1 MPIRPQ
7 EVLGREAECAT
18 VLEHLARGAQLV
30 TLVGPGGAGKT
41 TLATLIVER
50 ARTLFPGGVV
60 WVGLGGAEDADGVLH
75 AVHTA
80 LGSSGPDGIA
90 HGLAR
95 AGRVL
100 TVLDA
105 FDAPRAG
112 AEDLLAKWLAAAPD
126 AAWLVTSRR
135 AVGLFAAGV
144 EQVVHVRG
152 LAESDAV
159 ALFARRMRAVDAVA
173 PQVMDGEAQRQLTA
187 LLERLDRLPLA
198 IELAAARVAHLGA
211 EAMPLIAR
219 DPLALTQDVADEER
233 HRGMHATI
241 AWSVT
246 RLPPHAAAMLSAV
259 SLFRGAF
266 DLAAAAT
273 VAAVDEGA
281 AARALSVLIDHN
293 LAFRTPAGVRLFDTV
308 RAYGERSVPASAL
321 EAQRQRLLDL
331 VTRTSFGLFHGDAR
345 AARIALEAAS
355 EDLFAAFHSACAE
368 PHPEAALAA
377 ATFALGLS
385 RLSESHD
392 PATTERL
399 VSQAVLALEH
409 HGGPQDLLD
418 DARSALL
425 AARARVRYLHGS
437 SAAGANDAALALL
450 WARSRESR
458 REALLTACLLD
469 RETGQSDRSIQR
481 AHEVIALSVGNH
493 ELAGAKVQLASSL
506 FVAGRH
512 DEAHDAYLGASALAR
527 DCGARRIE
535 ALAIA
540 NLGYLAF
547 ERGDLDTAELRLA
560 AAFELFA
567 QIDDPL
573 LVRKFE
579 IIAAMTAFARGRFDD
594 ARRHAE
600 SVASAARVHGD
611 REGLVRSALVLAR
624 LDRQDGDPARARARL
639 EDALALAR
647 LSGNARGADELV
659 AELAAGASAVS
670 SPCLRIGRGAYWFE
684 VEGIGRVELATRAP
698 LRRVLAFMAERRATT
713 PGLPASTHELAAAG
727 WPGERM
733 QAEAAQDRVYTAVG
747 TLRKLGL
754 GGVLARRDGG
764 YVLDPAMPA
773 LIL

>member
-7 EVLGREAECAT
+7 EVLGRDAECAT
-18 VLEHLARGAQLV
+18 VLEHLARGAPLV

-41 TLATLIVER
+41 TLASLIVER
-50 ARTLFPGGVV
+50 ARPLFPGGVV
-60 WVGLGGAEDADGVLH
+60 WVGLGGVEDADGALH

-80 LGSSGPDGIA
+80 FGARGHDGVA

-112 AEDLLAKWLAAAPD
+112 VEDLLLKWLAAAPD
-126 AAWLVTSRR
+126 AAWIVTSRR

-152 LAESDAV
+152 LAEVDAI
-159 ALFARRMRAVDAVA
+159 ALFTRRMRAVDAVTPRA
-173 PQVMDGEAQRQLTA
+173 MDGEAQRQLIA

-211 EAMPLIAR
+211 EAMALIAR
-219 DPLALTQDVADEER
+219 DPLTLTQEVADEER
-233 HRGMHATI
+233 HLGMHATI

-266 DLAAAAT
+266 EVAAAAT
-273 VAAVDEGA
+273 VAGVDEVA
-281 AARALSVLIDHN
+281 AARALSVLVEHN
-293 LAFRTPAGVRLFDTV
+293 LAFPTPSGVRLFDTV
-308 RAYGERSVPASAL
+308 RAYAEGSAPASAM
-321 EAQRQRLLDL
+321 EAQRRRLLDL
-331 VTRTSFGLFHGDAR
+331 VTRTSFGLFYGDAR
-345 AARIALEAAS
+345 AARVTLEAAS
-355 EDLFAAFHSACAE
+355 EDLFAAFHNACAE
-368 PHPEAALAA
+368 GHTEAALAA
-377 ATFALGLS
+377 ATLALGLS
-385 RLSESHD
+385 RLTESHD

-399 VSQAVLALEH
+399 VSQAVLALED
-409 HGGPQDLLD
+409 HGGPRADLD
-418 DARSALL
+418 DARAALFS
-425 AARARVRYLHGS
+425 ARARVRYLHGA
-437 SAAGANDAALALL
+437 SAAGANDAALALV
-450 WARSRESR
+450 WARSREAR

-469 RETGQSDRSIQR
+469 RETGQRDRSIAR
-481 AHEVIALSVGNH
+481 AHEVVALSLGTH
-493 ELAGAKVQLASSL
+493 ELAGAQVQLASSL

-512 DEAHDAYLGASALAR
+512 DAAHDAYLAASALAR

-535 ALAIA
+535 ALSIA

-560 AAFELFA
+560 AAFALFEA
-567 QIDDPL
+567 IGDPL

-579 IIAAMTAFARGRFDD
+579 VVAAMTAFARGRFDD

-600 SVASAARVHGD
+600 SAASAARVHAD
-611 REGLVRSALVLAR
+611 REGHVRSALVLAR
-624 LDRQDGDPARARARL
+624 LDRRDGDPARARARL

-647 LSGNARGADELV
+647 LHGNTRGADELV

-670 SPCLRIGRGAYWFE
+670 SSCLRIGRGAYWFE
-684 VEGIGRVELATRAP
+684 VEGVGRVELATRAP
-698 LRRVLAFMAERRATT
+698 LRRVLAFMAERRAAA
-713 PGLPASTHELAAAG
+713 PGSPASTHELAAAG
-727 WPGERM
+727 WPGERV

-764 YVLDPAMPA
+764 YVLDPAVPT
-773 LIL
+773 LVL